1 MAVIGFALT
10 GSFCSLKKVFPPLRA
25 LAAAHEIVPIVSER
39 VASTDTRFLPASE
52 TLATLEEIC
61 GRPALGSIT
70 ACEPIGPKKLLD
82 LLVICPCT
90 GNTLAKCALGI
101 TDSSVTMAYKA
112 HRRNG
117 RPVLFGVSTNDG
129 LSGSAPNIGRL
140 LGQKGN
146 FFLPFSQD
154 DPIEKPFSLVA
165 DFSLLPEAVAAALS
179 ARQLEPLL
187 IK

>member
-1 MAVIGFALT
+1 MAVIAFALT

-25 LAAAHEIVPIVSER
+25 LAAAHEILPIVSER
-39 VASTDTRFLPASE
+39 VASTDTRFLPAAE

-61 GRPALGSIT
+61 GRRPLQSIPET
-70 ACEPIGPKKLLD
+70 EPLGPKKLAD

-90 GNTLAKCALGI
+90 GNTLAKCALGV

-129 LSGSAPNIGRL
+129 LSGSAPNLAAL
-140 LGQKGN
+140 LGLRGN
-146 FFLPFSQD
+146 TFVPFSQD
-154 DPIEKPFSLVA
+154 DPVGKPASLVC
-165 DFSLLPEAVAAALS
+165 DFSRLPEAVAAALEGK
-179 ARQLEPLL
+179 QLQPLL
-187 IK
+187 G

>member
-1 MAVIGFALT
+1 MAVIAFALT

-25 LAAAHEIVPIVSER
+25 LAAEYEILPIVSER
-39 VASTDTRFLPASE
+39 VASTDTRFLPAAE
-52 TLATLEEIC
+52 TLETLEEIC
-61 GRPALGSIT
+61 GRRPLRSIPET
-70 ACEPIGPKKLLD
+70 EPLGPKKLAD

-129 LSGSAPNIGRL
+129 LSGSAPNLGAL

-146 FFLPFSQD
+146 FFVPFSQD
-154 DPIEKPFSLVA
+154 DPFGKPASLVC
-165 DFSLLPEAVAAALS
+165 DFSRLPESVAAALEGK
-179 ARQLEPLL
+179 QLQPLL
-187 IK
+187 G